1 MAITSGFFNSVN
13 GDRKYNAEQINE
25 FFGQLISS
33 GVLPNPS
40 TNLQVKAKSGMT
52 VQVLAGKGFIDSH
65 WVKNDAAAE
74 FTLDTA
80 DSVLNRID
88 AIIMK
93 LDLNTDARTITIEVK
108 KGTPASSPTAPTM
121 TRTTAVKEYCLATVY
136 VGKTVTSISQSNITD
151 TRANTDVCGWVT
163 GLITQVDTADLFI
176 QYQSA
181 YEEQLAI
188 MNDWFEHKQ
197 TQFDNWFNALT
208 STLNVNTYIQ
218 RYHKT
223 VEITEPTNMFNLDM
237 SGYTYDPADVI
248 FVNVNGVMLTETYDY
263 TINTNV
269 TPPRLDTKN
278 SMDASNILEITVL
291 KSKIGQT
298 SGSGTAYANGD
309 EVDY

>member
-65 WVKNDAAAE
+65 WVKNDTAAE

-93 LDLNTDARTITIEVK
+93 LNLNTDARTITIEVK
-108 KGTPASSPTAPTM
+108 KGTPASVPTAPTM
-121 TRTTAVKEYCLATVY
+121 ARTTAVKEYCLATVY
-136 VGKTVTSISQSNITD
+136 VGKTATQITQANITD
-151 TRANTDVCGWVT
+151 TRANTNVCGWVT

-176 QYQSA
+176 QYQTA
-181 YEEQLAI
+181 YEEQLAL
-188 MNDWFEHKQ
+188 MSDWFESQ
-197 TQFDNWFNALT
+197 QSQFNAWYSTLT
-208 STLNVNTYIQ
+208 SELNVNTYIQ

-223 VEITEPTNMFNLDM
+223 VEIASPANTFNLDM
-237 SGYTYDPADVI
+237 EGYTYDAADII
-248 FVNVNGVMLTETYDY
+248 FVNVNGVMLAETYDY

-278 SMDASNILEITVL
+278 SMDADNILEITVL
-291 KSKIGQT
+291 KSKIG
-298 SGSGTAYANGD
+298 NN
-309 EVDY
+309 

>member
-40 TNLQVKAKSGMT
+40 TNLQVRAKSGMT

-65 WVKNDAAAE
+65 WIKNDSPAE
-74 FTLDTA
+74 LTIDTA

-93 LDLNTDARTITIEVK
+93 LDLNTDARSITIEVK
-108 KGTPASSPTAPTM
+108 KGAPASTPTAPTM

-136 VGKTVTSISQSNITD
+136 VGKTVTQITQANITD

-176 QYQSA
+176 QYQTA
-181 YEEQLAI
+181 YEEQLAL
-188 MNDWFEHKQ
+188 MSDWFEYQ
-197 TQFDNWFNALT
+197 QSQFNAWYSALT
-208 STLNVNTYIQ
+208 SELNVNTYIQ

-223 VEITEPTNMFNLDM
+223 VEITSATNKFDLDM
-237 SGYTYDPADVI
+237 DGYTYDAADII

-263 TINTNV
+263 TISTNV
-269 TPPRLDTKN
+269 TPPRLDTKK
-278 SMDASNILEITVL
+278 SMDADNILEITVL
-291 KSKIGQT
+291 KSKIG
-298 SGSGTAYANGD
+298 NN
-309 EVDY
+309 